1 MELMIL
7 CRVVDNFGDAGVV
20 LRLCRSI
27 WEISRNLKINLVT
40 NSVETL
46 EKICGGK
53 KSLEKICI
61 QRGWK
66 IFGWDREICSETFA
80 ENPPEK
86 ILECFQC
93 GRPDWLEKILFD
105 PAFKKNVQIL
115 NVEYLTAEDWAE
127 EFHLL
132 KSGTRSAFV
141 KKTNFL
147 PGFTEKTGGL
157 ILDENFLHCVNDKN
171 FARNLARKKI
181 GFDENCFNILL
192 FSYDVNLDFFFDA
205 AEEFSREKKICVFVA
220 QGAGLESAGKSAAKK
235 NFSFSVKILPFLQ
248 QEIWDAFL
256 CCADFAFVRGEDSF
270 SRACAAGVPFVWN
283 IYPQD
288 DEFHFVKLNA
298 FLKKLG
304 AAEAERFS
312 FLYNFRR
319 GKKIGMEAA
328 EILNEKKID
337 FPRDEKKLQQELKTE
352 FLFLLRNS
360 SELKK
365 KFAEFSQKII
375 SNGNMTKKILD
386 FFAER

>member
-1 MELMIL
+1 
-7 CRVVDNFGDAGVV
+7 
-20 LRLCRSI
+20 
-27 WEISRNLKINLVT
+27 
-40 NSVETL
+40 
-46 EKICGGK
+46 
-53 KSLEKICI
+53 
-61 QRGWK
+61 
-66 IFGWDREICSETFA
+66 
-80 ENPPEK
+80 
-86 ILECFQC
+86 
-93 GRPDWLEKILFD
+93 
-105 PAFKKNVQIL
+105 
-115 NVEYLTAEDWAE
+115 
-127 EFHLL
+127 
-132 KSGTRSAFV
+132 
-141 KKTNFL
+141 
-147 PGFTEKTGGL
+147 
-157 ILDENFLHCVNDKN
+157 
-171 FARNLARKKI
+171 
-181 GFDENCFNILL
+181 
-192 FSYDVNLDFFFDA
+192 
-205 AEEFSREKKICVFVA
+205 VA

-304 AAEAERFS
+304 AAEVERFS

-337 FPRDEKKLQQELKTE
+337 FPRDEKKLQQELKAE

-360 SELKK
+360 AELKK